1 MSTLIAALIQ
11 ALMPSFKSQREV
23 DEDYL
28 AQSSD
33 IYDLERRMREIDQ
46 RSREGAGP
54 QAFGFGA
61 R

>member
-11 ALMPSFKSQREV
+11 ALLPSFKSQREV

-33 IYDLERRMREIDQ
+33 IYDLERRMREIDR
-46 RSREGAGP
+46 RSREGAAP
-54 QAFGFGA
+54 QAFGFGV